1 MNNNWTD
8 YQKQMFFEIYKT
20 SLGAFLSKKEFGEFS
35 IEEIRDAAKV
45 AMNTVDLLTN
55 GNDLRKHS
63 EIVDAL
69 ENREHL
75 SSLDFPKIEE

>member
-8 YQKQMFFEIYKT
+8 YQKQMFCEIYKI
-20 SLGAFLSKKEFGEFS
+20 SLSAFLSKKESGEYS

-55 GNDLRKHS
+55 GNDLRKPS
-63 EIVDAL
+63 EIIVAL
-69 ENREHL
+69 ENREYL